1 MNLLMIKVLFQKI
14 TQDQPIYLIACLALL
29 GTLSGCGGGHGF
41 EPVVTAVKLQSLQY
55 GKVATILVGGKDLR
69 ATLQVDT
76 GGACENVTISPSSST
91 ELLSFN
97 CRVSNVGVFALRIFG
112 STGEVL
118 YTSTLMVP
126 KPQVKL
132 LTSLG
137 DITLELEP
145 AIAPV
150 TVNNFL
156 SYVQSS
162 FYAGNLFHR
171 VIPGFV
177 IQGGGY
183 TTGMLKKQ
191 GQMPPIALESNK
203 GLANSR
209 GTLAM
214 ARTSVFNSATSEF
227 FINLVNN
234 TGLDYQSPSS
244 PGYAVFGAVTEG
256 MAVVDAI
263 AAQPTG
269 PVLGYNDVPLL
280 ESTIILAVQVK

>member
-1 MNLLMIKVLFQKI
+1 MLI
-14 TQDQPIYLIACLALL
+14 TTRFLNSIPSHCLRLALCIVFFAQL
-29 GTLSGCGGGHGF
+29 TGCGGGHGF

-55 GKVATILVGGKDLR
+55 GRVATIFVGGKDLR
-69 ATLQVDT
+69 STLIVDSE
-76 GGACENVTISPSSST
+76 GACENVTIAPNSST
-91 ELLSFN
+91 ELLGFN
-97 CRVSNVGVFALRIFG
+97 CRITSVGTFALRIKG
-112 STGEVL
+112 QSGEVL
-118 YTSTLMVP
+118 YSAAMVVP

-132 LTSLG
+132 ITNLG

-145 AIAPV
+145 AAAAA

-156 SYVQSS
+156 SYVYSNY
-162 FYAGNLFHR
+162 YAGTLFHR

-183 TTGMLKKQ
+183 SAGMLKKQ
-191 GQMPPIALESNK
+191 GQMQPIMLESNK
-203 GLANSR
+203 GLSNSR

-234 TGLDYQSPSS
+234 TSLDYQNQSS
-244 PGYAVFGAVTEG
+244 PGYAVFGAVIEG

-269 PVLGYNDVPLL
+269 FISGSNDVPLVD
-280 ESTIILAVQVK
+280 STVILAIQVK